1 MAHVQVPVD
10 DEEGLAGDEVLAVAQ
25 AEERRRVL
33 DQVQGFVDPGDGA
46 PAVDDVGLVAVEDYV
61 VEFLEVWV
69 VFCYYGSDVLARL
82 GEAEFAVIAD
92 LEYGGGGGGGDGGGV
107 GGEYHLQI
115 GRAGGLSDVG
125 RR

>member
-1 MAHVQVPVD
+1 MEATPRVD
-10 DEEGLAGDEVLAVAQ
+10 G
-25 AEERRRVL
+25 
-33 DQVQGFVDPGDGA
+33 
-46 PAVDDVGLVAVEDYV
+46 VGLVAVEDYV

-92 LEYGGGGGGGDGGGV
+92 LEYGGGGGV

-115 GRAGGLSDVG
+115 GRTGGVTDVG